1 MRASDREEN
10 CDPARGR
17 EPMISVSMVPPWL
30 VMGIA
35 GTASH
40 LLPEQGLSE
49 NTGHQIVKK

>member
-1 MRASDREEN
+1 MRASDREEK

-17 EPMISVSMVPPWL
+17 EPMISVSML

-49 NTGHQIVKK
+49 NTGYQIVKK